1 MMAEKC
7 QKAPERQL
15 FYGMW
20 RFTDCSV
27 GVLSRKALHR
37 TPNEAKHSCWS
48 MLLSQ
53 PSASSCLPS
62 FAQLL
67 MTLIFAHCL
76 GSVYSGEDRQVGK
89 MHPSPCELTKRS
101 ARYTASPLTYPWV
114 HESNSVGLNHANPDT
129 QSRCRKTRINFFWG
143 HLPAEAR
150 PDSLS

>member
-1 MMAEKC
+1 
-7 QKAPERQL
+7 
-15 FYGMW
+15 MW
-20 RFTDCSV
+20 RFADCSV
-27 GVLSRKALHR
+27 GVLSRKALQR

-76 GSVYSGEDRQVGK
+76 GSVYNGEDRQVGK
-89 MHPSPCELTKRS
+89 MHPSPCELTK
-101 ARYTASPLTYPWV
+101 TFCKVHCFTTYLSMGPRNPTPWT
-114 HESNSVGLNHANPDT
+114 LNHANPDT